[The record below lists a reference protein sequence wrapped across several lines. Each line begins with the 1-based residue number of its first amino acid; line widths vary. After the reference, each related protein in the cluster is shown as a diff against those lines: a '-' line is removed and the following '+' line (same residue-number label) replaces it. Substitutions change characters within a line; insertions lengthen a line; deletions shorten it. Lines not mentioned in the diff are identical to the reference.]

1 MPYGSLYLIFPKTYS
16 VQSCRRKRAVI
27 HHNNVLYIQQNYK
40 AGESLDIRSVNIFI
54 GIESREE
61 PRDQK

>member
-1 MPYGSLYLIFPKTYS
+1 MREIETVVGNVAIGKT
-16 VQSCRRKRAVI
+16 KVI
-27 HHNNVLYIQQNYK
+27 YK
-40 AGESLDIRSVNIFI
+40 AGESLDIRIVDLFI